1 MRCSP
6 LHAKVY
12 VGSNNGR
19 EVRAFE
25 QSESLRE
32 DIANGRELLDRR
44 GIVQERA
51 SNRPRTVTARRVA
64 TIMFESSVVKT
75 EKQEVKV
82 EQLQNNCV
90 SKTYRYEN
98 RKWGS

>member
-6 LHAKVY
+6 LHANDY

-25 QSESLRE
+25 QSETLRE

-51 SNRPRTVTARRVA
+51 SHRPRTVTARRVA
-64 TIMFESSVVKT
+64 TILFESSVIET
-75 EKQEVKV
+75 EKQGAKV
-82 EQLQNNCV
+82 ERLQNNCA
-90 SKTYRYEN
+90 SKAYRYEN
-98 RKWGS
+98 RNWGS

>member
-19 EVRAFE
+19 DVRAFE
-25 QSESLRE
+25 QSETLRE
-32 DIANGRELLDRR
+32 DIANGRELLERR

-51 SNRPRTVTARRVA
+51 SYRPRTFTARRVA
-64 TIMFESSVVKT
+64 TIIFESSVVKT
-75 EKQEVKV
+75 EKQEAKV
-82 EQLQNNCV
+82 EQLRNNCA
-90 SKTYRYEN
+90 SKAYRYEHRN
-98 RKWGS
+98 WGS